1 MNSVSTKSFERL
13 LNDDLNL
20 QTFHNTVP
28 AGILVISFDDGRVVF
43 SNRYFAESLGV
54 GGDQLLGANWESF
67 FYDKSERERL
77 MVEFVEDDEV
87 KDFELRL
94 QSQNG
99 DVVWGLASMSIIS
112 IEEED
117 LLLFAFTDVTRLKE
131 AELNLATMNRE
142 LQDLNEVRNRFIGM
156 AAYDLRNPI
165 SAIRGMSQLIYA
177 ADLGEKKRKEFIAN
191 ITRISD
197 QMLAL
202 LEDLLDVSSLASATF
217 DLEPEAGNLA
227 ELVEERIELVRFS
240 AVEKNITIVPNLADV
255 PEISFDRARMAQVID
270 NLLTNAVKFS
280 QADTKIDV
288 RVEATDREIAV
299 VVQDYGQGIQEDEL
313 DKVFAAF
320 EKLSSK
326 PTAGEKSTG
335 LGLAIVKQIVE
346 AHRGAISVES
356 TPGEGATFTVRLP
369 KT

>member
-117 LLLFAFTDVTRLKE
+117 LLLFAFTDVGGVRANASRMSHEELDQ
-131 AELNLATMNRE
+131 AEE
-142 LQDLNEVRNRFIGM
+142 LD
-156 AAYDLRNPI
+156 
-165 SAIRGMSQLIYA
+165 
-177 ADLGEKKRKEFIAN
+177 
-191 ITRISD
+191 
-197 QMLAL
+197 
-202 LEDLLDVSSLASATF
+202 
-217 DLEPEAGNLA
+217 AGNPQEFSELHVELA
-227 ELVEERIELVRFS
+227 ASLPALKVVGGCCGTDHRHVEHVSRHLHHKDR
-240 AVEKNITIVPNLADV
+240 KAD
-255 PEISFDRARMAQVID
+255 
-270 NLLTNAVKFS
+270 
-280 QADTKIDV
+280 
-288 RVEATDREIAV
+288 
-299 VVQDYGQGIQEDEL
+299 
-313 DKVFAAF
+313 
-320 EKLSSK
+320 
-326 PTAGEKSTG
+326 
-335 LGLAIVKQIVE
+335 
-346 AHRGAISVES
+346 
-356 TPGEGATFTVRLP
+356 
-369 KT
+369 

>member
-43 SNRYFAESLGV
+43 SNRYFSESLGV

-117 LLLFAFTDVTRLKE
+117 LLLFAFTDVGGVRANASRMSHEELDQ
-131 AELNLATMNRE
+131 AEE
-142 LQDLNEVRNRFIGM
+142 LDAG
-156 AAYDLRNPI
+156 NP
-165 SAIRGMSQLIYA
+165 QEF
-177 ADLGEKKRKEFIAN
+177 GE
-191 ITRISD
+191 
-197 QMLAL
+197 LH
-202 LEDLLDVSSLASATF
+202 LELASVLPALKVVGGCCGT
-217 DLEPEAGNLA
+217 DHRH
-227 ELVEERIELVRFS
+227 VEHVSRHLHH
-240 AVEKNITIVPNLADV
+240 K
-255 PEISFDRARMAQVID
+255 DR
-270 NLLTNAVKFS
+270 K
-280 QADTKIDV
+280 
-288 RVEATDREIAV
+288 
-299 VVQDYGQGIQEDEL
+299 
-313 DKVFAAF
+313 AA
-320 EKLSSK
+320 
-326 PTAGEKSTG
+326 
-335 LGLAIVKQIVE
+335 
-346 AHRGAISVES
+346 
-356 TPGEGATFTVRLP
+356 
-369 KT
+369 